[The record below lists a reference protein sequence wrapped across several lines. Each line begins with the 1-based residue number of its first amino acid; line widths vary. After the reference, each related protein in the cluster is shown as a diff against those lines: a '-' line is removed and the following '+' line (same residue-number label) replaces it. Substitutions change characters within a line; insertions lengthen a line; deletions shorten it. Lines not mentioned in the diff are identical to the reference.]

1 MNMQERQAT
10 GLFLEIFVVMAILG
24 ILSAI
29 AIPHVGQM
37 INKSKVE
44 SREVELHNIHT
55 AVTEMLYD
63 STTRTLEPVGPTVDM
78 SQVHTRDTPPLVL
91 SDYLLGL
98 NGNSLKLSCSYI
110 FNADG
115 TVTQVLP

>member
-1 MNMQERQAT
+1 
-10 GLFLEIFVVMAILG
+10 VAILG

-37 INKSKVE
+37 IYKSKVE
-44 SREVELHNIHT
+44 SQETELHNIQT

-63 STTRTLEPVGPTVDM
+63 STARTLEPVGPTIDM
-78 SQVHTRDTPPLVL
+78 SQVRTIDTPPLVL

-98 NGNSLKLSCSYI
+98 NGTSLELSCRYI
-110 FNADG
+110 FNVDG

>member
-1 MNMQERQAT
+1 MQERQAT

-63 STTRTLEPVGPTVDM
+63 SPTRTLEPVGPTVDM
-78 SQVHTRDTPPLVL
+78 SQVYTRDTPPLVL

>member
-1 MNMQERQAT
+1 MQERQAA
-10 GLFLEIFVVMAILG
+10 GLFLEIFVVVVILG

-37 INKSKVE
+37 INKSKFE
-44 SREVELHNIHT
+44 SREVELHNIQT

-63 STTRTLEPVGPTVDM
+63 STTRTLEPAGPTVDM
-78 SQVHTRDTPPLVL
+78 SQVRTGDTPPLVL

-98 NGNSLKLSCSYI
+98 DGTSLESKCSYI
-110 FNADG
+110 FKADG